1 MTASSSSAGPSKASP
16 VMWVGLLVVA
26 AAIMVIAFSTS
37 GTPSVGGFADPDGTG
52 PEGLRGLRLFI
63 EEAGGDTLRNVGLPT
78 NDVDV
83 AVLANQ
89 IELRVSTG
97 DEIESWEP
105 LLDWVRGGGSLITS
119 IDQVEGGPQSGFS
132 FAEDEDAVVERGVCT
147 ASSLAGIETVRPL
160 AYSPVMVEQTD
171 ESCFGDGQ
179 EAVVVIRPLGDGQIV
194 RVASMGMF
202 FNRAL
207 DDADN
212 GAIAARVV
220 NIDESPLVA
229 FLPEPPIFF
238 VRDPDANVE
247 VDGPEAILRD
257 VAGEPVISIPGFG
270 RGGDGPV
277 DSEGNPIG
285 RGEKGLLDLVD
296 PRVVAMIVGL
306 AVAALLYALAR
317 GRRLGS
323 PIVEPLPIQL
333 PSSTYVDAV
342 GRLYGRSA
350 DARSRSAGILRHDLR
365 TDLARRVGMS
375 TNATAQDIAGALVVG
390 DEHEALMAM
399 LDGPAPTTDAGL
411 VSLASQLV
419 ATRDRID
426 RGGVAALTQSEQIS
440 IAPERITDG

>member
-1 MTASSSSAGPSKASP
+1 M
-16 VMWVGLLVVA
+16 MWVGLLAVA
-26 AAIMVIAFSTS
+26 AAIVLIAFSTS

-78 NDVDV
+78 DDVDV
-83 AVLANQ
+83 AILANQ
-89 IELRVSTG
+89 AQIRVPTG
-97 DEIESWEP
+97 DEVRSWEL
-105 LLDWVRGGGSLITS
+105 LLDWIRRGGTLITS
-119 IDQVEGGPQSGFS
+119 IDDVDGGPRSGFS
-132 FAEDEDAVVERGVCT
+132 FFDDEDAVVERGVCT
-147 ASSLAGIETVRPL
+147 VGSLAAIEEIRPL
-160 AYSPVMVEQTD
+160 AYTPVVVEQND
-171 ESCFGDGQ
+171 VSCFGDGE
-179 EAVVVIRPLGDGQIV
+179 EAVVVIRSLGAGQIV
-194 RVASMGMF
+194 RLASMGMF

-212 GAIAARVV
+212 GALAARLVK
-220 NIDESPLVA
+220 IDESPLVG

-238 VRDPDANVE
+238 VRDPDIDTD
-247 VDGPEAILRD
+247 VDGDEAILRD
-257 VAGEPVISIPGFG
+257 EQGEPVISIPGFG
-270 RGGDGPV
+270 QRGDGPV
-277 DSEGNPIG
+277 DSEGNPIA
-285 RGEKGLLDLVD
+285 RGEEGLLDLVD
-296 PRVVAMIVGL
+296 PRAVAMIVGF

-323 PIVEPLPIQL
+323 PIVEPVPIQL

-375 TNATAQDIAGALVVG
+375 TDATAHNIAGALVVG
-390 DEHEALMAM
+390 DEREALMAM
-399 LDGPAPTTDAGL
+399 LDGPVPTTDEGL

-426 RGGVAALTQSEQIS
+426 RGGVAALTHSEQIS